1 MFNSK
6 LFFSLAVFTFFLI
19 ITSLVKNQS
28 RIIEK
33 QIKSLNISIIAKE
46 KNISEAEMEF
56 SYLSSPN
63 EIEKKFNSGDLEK
76 FKPIKHS
83 NIFFDIHDFNT
94 LEKKLSNLIN
104 IDEKKNQE
112 KIKQLIKEVFILKI
126 I

>member
-33 QIKSLNISIIAKE
+33 QIKGLNINIIAKE

-76 FKPIKHS
+76 FQPIKYS
-83 NIFFDIHDFNT
+83 NIFYDVQDFNT
-94 LEKKLSNLIN
+94 IEKKLSNLIF
-104 IDEKKNQE
+104 IDEKKIR
-112 KIKQLIKEVFILKI
+112 KK
-126 I
+126 

>member
-1 MFNSK
+1 MFNLK

-33 QIKSLNISIIAKE
+33 QIKGLNINIIAKE

-63 EIEKKFNSGDLEK
+63 KIEKKFNSGDLEK
-76 FKPIKHS
+76 FEPIKYS
-83 NIFFDIHDFNT
+83 NIFNDVHDFNT
-94 LEKKLSNLIN
+94 LEKKLSNLII
-104 IDEKKNQE
+104 IDEKKIR
-112 KIKQLIKEVFILKI
+112 KK
-126 I
+126 

>member
-33 QIKSLNISIIAKE
+33 QIKGLNIKIIAKE

-76 FKPIKHS
+76 FEPIKYS
-83 NIFFDIHDFNT
+83 NIFYDVDDFNT

-104 IDEKKNQE
+104 IDEKKIR
-112 KIKQLIKEVFILKI
+112 KK
-126 I
+126 

>member
-33 QIKSLNISIIAKE
+33 QIKGLNIKIIAKE

-63 EIEKKFNSGDLEK
+63 EIEKKFKSSDLEK
-76 FKPIKHS
+76 FEPIKYS
-83 NIFFDIHDFNT
+83 NIFHDVNDFNT
-94 LEKKLSNLIN
+94 LEKKLSNLMN
-104 IDEKKNQE
+104 IDEKKIR
-112 KIKQLIKEVFILKI
+112 KK
-126 I
+126 

>member
-6 LFFSLAVFTFFLI
+6 LFFSLAVFTFLLV

-33 QIKSLNISIIAKE
+33 EIKGLNINIIAKE

-63 EIEKKFNSGDLEK
+63 EIEKKINSIDLKK
-76 FKPIKHS
+76 FWPIKHS
-83 NIFFDIHDFNT
+83 NIFYDLQDFKT

-104 IDEKKNQE
+104 IDEKKIR
-112 KIKQLIKEVFILKI
+112 KK
-126 I
+126 

>member
-6 LFFSLAVFTFFLI
+6 LFFSLAVFTSFLI

-33 QIKSLNISIIAKE
+33 QIKGLNIKIIAKE

-76 FKPIKHS
+76 FEPIKYS
-83 NIFFDIHDFNT
+83 NIFYDIHDFNT
-94 LEKKLSNLIN
+94 LEKKLSNLII
-104 IDEKKNQE
+104 IDEKKTR
-112 KIKQLIKEVFILKI
+112 KK
-126 I
+126 

>member
-33 QIKSLNISIIAKE
+33 QIKGLNINIIAKE

-76 FKPIKHS
+76 FEPIKYS
-83 NIFFDIHDFNT
+83 NIFYDVDDFNT

-104 IDEKKNQE
+104 IDEKKIR
-112 KIKQLIKEVFILKI
+112 KK
-126 I
+126 

>member
-6 LFFSLAVFTFFLI
+6 LFFSFAVFTFFLI

-33 QIKSLNISIIAKE
+33 QIKGLNIKIIAKE

-76 FKPIKHS
+76 FEPIKYS
-83 NIFFDIHDFNT
+83 NIFYDIHDFNT

-104 IDEKKNQE
+104 IDEKKIR
-112 KIKQLIKEVFILKI
+112 KK
-126 I
+126 

>member
-6 LFFSLAVFTFFLI
+6 LFFSITVFTFFLI
-19 ITSLVKNQS
+19 LTSLVKNQS

-33 QIKSLNISIIAKE
+33 QIKGLNSNIIVKE

-63 EIEKKFNSGDLEK
+63 VIEKKFNSGDLEK
-76 FKPIKHS
+76 FEPIKHS
-83 NIFFDIHDFNT
+83 NIFYNVDDLNT

-104 IDEKKNQE
+104 IDEKKIR
-112 KIKQLIKEVFILKI
+112 KK
-126 I
+126 

>member
-33 QIKSLNISIIAKE
+33 QIKGLNINIIAKE

-76 FKPIKHS
+76 FEPIKYS
-83 NIFFDIHDFNT
+83 NIFYDVHDFNT

-104 IDEKKNQE
+104 IDEKKIR
-112 KIKQLIKEVFILKI
+112 KK
-126 I
+126 

>member
-1 MFNSK
+1 MFNPK

-33 QIKSLNISIIAKE
+33 QIKGLNIKIIAKE

-63 EIEKKFNSGDLEK
+63 EIEKKFNNGVLEK
-76 FKPIKHS
+76 FEPIKHS
-83 NIFFDIHDFNT
+83 NIFFDVNNFNT

-104 IDEKKNQE
+104 IDEKSIRK
-112 KIKQLIKEVFILKI
+112 K
-126 I
+126 

>member
-1 MFNSK
+1 MFNAK

-33 QIKSLNISIIAKE
+33 QMKGLNINIIAKE
-46 KNISEAEMEF
+46 KSVSEAEMEF

-63 EIEKKFNSGDLEK
+63 EIEKKFNIRDLEK
-76 FKPIKHS
+76 FEPIKHS
-83 NIFFDIHDFNT
+83 NIFYDIRDFNI

-104 IDEKKNQE
+104 IDEKKIR
-112 KIKQLIKEVFILKI
+112 KK
-126 I
+126 

>member
-6 LFFSLAVFTFFLI
+6 LFFSFAVFTFFLV

-33 QIKSLNISIIAKE
+33 QIKALNFNIIAKE

-63 EIEKKFNSGDLEK
+63 VIEKKFNSGDLEK
-76 FKPIKHS
+76 FEPIKHS
-83 NIFFDIHDFNT
+83 NIFYDVHDFNI
-94 LEKKLSNLIN
+94 LEKKLSNLII
-104 IDEKKNQE
+104 IDEKKTR
-112 KIKQLIKEVFILKI
+112 KK
-126 I
+126 

>member
-6 LFFSLAVFTFFLI
+6 LFFSLVVFTIFLI

-33 QIKSLNISIIAKE
+33 QIKGLNIIIINKE
-46 KNISEAEMEF
+46 KNSNEAEMEY

-63 EIEKKFNSGDLEK
+63 EIEKKFNSRDLEK

-83 NIFFDIHDFNT
+83 KIFYDIRDFYI

-104 IDEKKNQE
+104 IDEKKNR
-112 KIKQLIKEVFILKI
+112 KK
-126 I
+126 

>member
-1 MFNSK
+1 MFNAK

-33 QIKSLNISIIAKE
+33 QIKGLNINIVAKE

-63 EIEKKFNSGDLEK
+63 EIEKKFKSSELEK
-76 FKPIKHS
+76 FEPIKNS
-83 NIFFDIHDFNT
+83 NIFHDVNDFNI

-104 IDEKKNQE
+104 IDEKKIR
-112 KIKQLIKEVFILKI
+112 KK
-126 I
+126 

>member
-33 QIKSLNISIIAKE
+33 QIKGLNINIIAKE

-63 EIEKKFNSGDLEK
+63 EIEKKFNIGDLEK
-76 FKPIKHS
+76 FEPIKHS
-83 NIFFDIHDFNT
+83 SIFYDVQDFNT

-104 IDEKKNQE
+104 IDEKKIR
-112 KIKQLIKEVFILKI
+112 KK
-126 I
+126 

>member
-1 MFNSK
+1 MFNLK
-6 LFFSLAVFTFFLI
+6 LFFSLFVLTFFLI

-33 QIKSLNISIIAKE
+33 EIKGLNINIMAKE

-63 EIEKKFNSGDLEK
+63 EIEKKFNSRDLEK
-76 FKPIKHS
+76 FEPIKHS
-83 NIFFDIHDFNT
+83 NIFNDVHDFNT

-104 IDEKKNQE
+104 IDEKK
-112 KIKQLIKEVFILKI
+112 IKKK
-126 I
+126 

>member
-33 QIKSLNISIIAKE
+33 QIKGLNINIIAKE

-76 FKPIKHS
+76 FEPIKYS
-83 NIFFDIHDFNT
+83 NIFYDVHDFNI
-94 LEKKLSNLIN
+94 LEKKLSNLMN
-104 IDEKKNQE
+104 IDEKKIR
-112 KIKQLIKEVFILKI
+112 KK
-126 I
+126 

>member
-33 QIKSLNISIIAKE
+33 QIKGLNINIIAKE

-63 EIEKKFNSGDLEK
+63 EFVAQSVYTPGD
-76 FKPIKHS
+76 
-83 NIFFDIHDFNT
+83 NRW
-94 LEKKLSNLIN
+94 
-104 IDEKKNQE
+104 
-112 KIKQLIKEVFILKI
+112 
-126 I
+126 

>member
-1 MFNSK
+1 MFNAK

-33 QIKSLNISIIAKE
+33 QIKGLNINIIAKE

-63 EIEKKFNSGDLEK
+63 KIEKKFNRGDLEK
-76 FKPIKHS
+76 FEPIKYS
-83 NIFFDIHDFNT
+83 NIFYDVHDFNT

-104 IDEKKNQE
+104 IDEKKIR
-112 KIKQLIKEVFILKI
+112 KK
-126 I
+126 

>member
-33 QIKSLNISIIAKE
+33 QIKGLNINNIAKE

-63 EIEKKFNSGDLEK
+63 EIEKKFNSGDQEK
-76 FKPIKHS
+76 FEPIKHS
-83 NIFFDIHDFNT
+83 NIFYDVDDFNT
-94 LEKKLSNLIN
+94 LEKKLSNLIH
-104 IDEKKNQE
+104 IDEKKIR
-112 KIKQLIKEVFILKI
+112 KK
-126 I
+126 

>member
-33 QIKSLNISIIAKE
+33 QIKSLNINIIAKE
-46 KNISEAEMEF
+46 KNISEAEIEF

-76 FKPIKHS
+76 FEPIKYS
-83 NIFFDIHDFNT
+83 NIFYDVHDFNT
-94 LEKKLSNLIN
+94 LEKKLSNLII
-104 IDEKKNQE
+104 IDEKKIR
-112 KIKQLIKEVFILKI
+112 KK
-126 I
+126 

>member
-33 QIKSLNISIIAKE
+33 QIKGLNINIIAKE

-76 FKPIKHS
+76 FEPIKYS
-83 NIFFDIHDFNT
+83 NIFYDVHDFNI

-104 IDEKKNQE
+104 IDEKKIR
-112 KIKQLIKEVFILKI
+112 KK
-126 I
+126 

>member
-1 MFNSK
+1 MFNPK

-33 QIKSLNISIIAKE
+33 QIKSLNINIIAKE

-63 EIEKKFNSGDLEK
+63 EIEKKFNSKDQEK
-76 FKPIKHS
+76 FEPIKYS
-83 NIFFDIHDFNT
+83 NIFFDVNNFNT

-104 IDEKKNQE
+104 IDEKKIR
-112 KIKQLIKEVFILKI
+112 KK
-126 I
+126 

>member
-33 QIKSLNISIIAKE
+33 QIKGLNINIIAKE

-63 EIEKKFNSGDLEK
+63 EIEKKFNQK
-76 FKPIKHS
+76 FTWTLSP
-83 NIFFDIHDFNT
+83 NNRFFFVLYAYDKNT
-94 LEKKLSNLIN
+94 FKK
-104 IDEKKNQE
+104 
-112 KIKQLIKEVFILKI
+112 
-126 I
+126 

>member
-33 QIKSLNISIIAKE
+33 QIKGLNINIIAKE

-63 EIEKKFNSGDLEK
+63 KIEIRFNSGDLEK
-76 FKPIKHS
+76 FEPIKHS
-83 NIFFDIHDFNT
+83 NIFYDVHEFNT

-104 IDEKKNQE
+104 IDEKKIR
-112 KIKQLIKEVFILKI
+112 KK
-126 I
+126 